1 MRHKLLEFLDA
12 FGKGSLVDTYV
23 LVLFVVAFSINMQCD
38 QAPSP
43 LASQICSAA
52 GVGDAIFKLYVLPT
66 IGFHTFLIATL
77 MSLVNGLAMSC
88 CHRYAHRIGEFGPS
102 EDYERIE
109 GLGNKRRLCSVL
121 KDNSKFT
128 ALGVT
133 VGLLISMAL
142 AVTGVFLT
150 TFEFVFQGIAGLA
163 LGPEASVRAYSL
175 FGLGEELPAAS
186 INPNTFGIHWIQFF
200 FIVFSGL
207 TVLIF
212 LGLLLVLW
220 NVPLT
225 VKGQR
230 MFLVIAQVM
239 NAWSGL
245 DVFVV
250 AILACCLEISQ
261 FANFI
266 LSDVGLD
273 AVNPYMPLIFS
284 FSKLESDVAGKRRR
298 DHLHFDHSAETRVFS
313 ACSCRNPVH
322 WHRSVHLEQVQHS
335 ALRSHPQAF
344 DRQYCCKLHQHR
356 RKHCRWSVNRSHTSL
371 CARCHV
377 IFQVSPFVVETQ
389 AIHIFLSCGLAF
401 CQGNFL
407 HEPLSLSRSRPSDAH
422 CPSSDKGCAVFF
434 WPF

>member
-1 MRHKLLEFLDA
+1 MGGNA
-12 FGKGSLVDTYV
+12 V
-23 LVLFVVAFSINMQCD
+23 
-38 QAPSP
+38 
-43 LASQICSAA
+43 
-52 GVGDAIFKLYVLPT
+52 FKLYVLPT

-77 MSLVNGLAMSC
+77 MSLINGLIMSS

-121 KDNSKFT
+121 KDSSKFS
-128 ALGVT
+128 AVGVT
-133 VGLLISMAL
+133 MGLVLSMVL

-150 TFEFVFQGIAGLA
+150 TFEFVFEGIAGLA
-163 LGPEASVRAYSL
+163 LGEEASVRAYSL

-230 MFLVIAQVM
+230 MFLVLAQIM

-250 AILACCLEISQ
+250 AILACVLEISQ

-266 LSDVGLD
+266 MADTGVD
-273 AVNPYMPLIFS
+273 AINPYMPLIFS
-284 FSKLESDVAGKRRR
+284 FFPTWSQMLQDGGGATIFTLTTQLKPGFWLLAVAAILSTGIGQLTLNKCSKALFDANHQPLTDSIVAS
-298 DHLHFDHSAETRVFS
+298 FANT
-313 ACSCRNPVH
+313 
-322 WHRSVHLEQVQHS
+322 
-335 ALRSHPQAF
+335 
-344 DRQYCCKLHQHR
+344 
-356 RKHCRWSVNRSHTSL
+356 
-371 CARCHV
+371 
-377 IFQVSPFVVETQ
+377 
-389 AIHIFLSCGLAF
+389 
-401 CQGNFL
+401 
-407 HEPLSLSRSRPSDAH
+407 DANT
-422 CPSSDKGCAVFF
+422 
-434 WPF
+434 

>member
-1 MRHKLLEFLDA
+1 LEFLDA
-12 FGKGSLVDTYV
+12 FGKWSLVDTYV
-23 LVLFVVAFSINMQCD
+23 LVLFVVAFSINMECGT
-38 QAPSP
+38 APSP
-43 LASQICSAA
+43 TFQQVCQAA
-52 GVGDAIFKLYVLPT
+52 GVGDALFKLYVLPT

-77 MSLVNGLAMSC
+77 MSLINGLAMSS

-121 KDNSKFT
+121 KDNSKFS
-128 ALGVT
+128 AVGVT
-133 VGLLISMAL
+133 VGLVISMVL

-150 TFEFVFQGIAGLA
+150 TFEFVFEGIAGLA
-163 LGPEASVRAYSL
+163 LGPHASVRAYSL

-220 NVPLT
+220 NAPLT

-230 MFLVIAQVM
+230 WVLVMAQIM

-250 AILACCLEISQ
+250 AILACVLEISQ

-266 LSDVGLD
+266 LGDTGLD
-273 AVNPYMPLIFS
+273 AVNPYMPMIFS
-284 FSKLESDVAGKRRR
+284 FFPTWSQMLQDNGGATVFTLTTQLKPGFYLLAGAAILSTGIGQVTLNKCSTALFDPIHQPLTDSIAASFTTTDANTVAG
-298 DHLHFDHSAETRVFS
+298 
-313 ACSCRNPVH
+313 P
-322 WHRSVHLEQVQHS
+322 
-335 ALRSHPQAF
+335 
-344 DRQYCCKLHQHR
+344 
-356 RKHCRWSVNRSHTSL
+356 
-371 CARCHV
+371 
-377 IFQVSPFVVETQ
+377 
-389 AIHIFLSCGLAF
+389 
-401 CQGNFL
+401 
-407 HEPLSLSRSRPSDAH
+407 
-422 CPSSDKGCAVFF
+422 
-434 WPF
+434 